1 MRHRRWIGEEMN
13 RALERRTVWFWREGN
28 EKARVWGGAGEEEG
42 DRGVVTENHC
52 FETKPATAIRTP
64 SLFLSLS
71 QRSGPAR
78 GRPCVCW
85 LGYASPF
92 WTLLDRPIIF
102 IIYYSCYHHLHG
114 INGANNWLIIWAM
127 A

>member
-1 MRHRRWIGEEMN
+1 MRRLGFGE
-13 RALERRTVWFWREGN
+13 ALEKKREIEEWLLRTIASRQSQPLPF
-28 EKARVWGGAGEEEG
+28 A
-42 DRGVVTENHC
+42 HPLC
-52 FETKPATAIRTP
+52 L
-64 SLFLSLS
+64 SLSLS